1 MASEQQNLITQK
13 HWEMVLD
20 AIPEINHD
28 GAQEDFQ
35 LLFRHSRLN
44 AGDILPAKGLYV
56 VIAGA
61 VSLKLN
67 NEELLKAG
75 PLDYFYEE
83 YLLLDELNVEV
94 SATALANTEVAF
106 LSKEKWDTLE
116 AKKRERC
123 LSVFFGDLINIHKH
137 EFQQPINSCNI
148 TAAALSL
155 TGLGF
160 PTEVDDIFKSC
171 ALPVSYVVNEGMT
184 IGELYDVA
192 SSHIFAEGLRDEV
205 GVELYYFDR
214 DVINNEDLFK
224 AITESNQIGGR
235 NDILVANF
243 AVGLAHGNQKLK
255 GGHFALIAKC
265 NKKTKLVHMMDVH
278 PEKYGKIWITQGSCK
293 QPKKSQDK

>member
-13 HWEMVLD
+13 HWKMVLD

-67 NEELLKAG
+67 NEELMKAG

-106 LSKEKWDTLE
+106 LSKENWDTLE

-137 EFQQPINSCNI
+137 GDFIQNPKFKKAYKPISDHGSSMNHYLPWICLVLFYAVSC
-148 TAAALSL
+148 
-155 TGLGF
+155 
-160 PTEVDDIFKSC
+160 
-171 ALPVSYVVNEGMT
+171 
-184 IGELYDVA
+184 
-192 SSHIFAEGLRDEV
+192 R
-205 GVELYYFDR
+205 
-214 DVINNEDLFK
+214 
-224 AITESNQIGGR
+224 
-235 NDILVANF
+235 
-243 AVGLAHGNQKLK
+243 
-255 GGHFALIAKC
+255 
-265 NKKTKLVHMMDVH
+265 
-278 PEKYGKIWITQGSCK
+278 
-293 QPKKSQDK
+293 